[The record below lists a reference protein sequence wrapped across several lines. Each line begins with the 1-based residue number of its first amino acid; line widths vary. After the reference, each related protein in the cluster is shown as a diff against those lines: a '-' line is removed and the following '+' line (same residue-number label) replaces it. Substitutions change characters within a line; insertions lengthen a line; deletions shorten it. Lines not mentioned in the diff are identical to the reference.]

1 MSLRNGRR
9 QMLGLV
15 ILLCLVT
22 ACALPS
28 LAEPPA
34 APPQKDNAVAV
45 LFTSDVHCYY
55 DRDIGYDGLMLYKE
69 ELAQRYADVL
79 LVDAGDAIQGAPLG
93 AISGGEEPIRLMNA
107 VGYDVATLG
116 NHEFDYGFDVLDR
129 LQEALSCGYIWAN
142 FCTADGVPVYAPYK
156 IIESGGMR
164 IAFIGAD
171 TPDTFS
177 KTVIHDIT
185 DDTGVPMYDFKADA
199 SGEALYAC
207 LQGCIDEVRGQGA
220 DFAILIAHLGNGND
234 ATEAFR
240 SPEVIAH
247 LTGLS
252 AVIDAH
258 SHQVCNTTAP
268 DADGVQVPLVQT
280 GSYFKN
286 VGLMLL
292 EPDGTISVDLVSEIP
307 APEAWMEGMD
317 AVEVTRGD
325 RSRWVDADTHRL
337 MEVIAESYAPV
348 MNRKVGALDD
358 DLIVR
363 DDSGADISRNHEN
376 GLCELVA
383 DAYRAISGADVS
395 VINAGSVR
403 NNLMAGEVT
412 FNDVLNVLPY
422 SNDILIARLSGQILL
437 DMLEFGCRSMPAI
450 SPGFPQVSGL
460 AFTVDI
466 GTESSVETDENGD
479 FVGVAG
485 AYRVRDVTVGGL
497 PLNPERQ
504 YTIATTSFLL
514 GGGDHFKMLADH
526 AEIIGTTQMADNI
539 LLAEYIEVNLNG
551 QIPSDYRQGGR
562 IREIQTS
569 E

>member
-55 DRDIGYDGLMLYKE
+55 DRDIGYDGLMLYKK

-129 LQEALSCGYIWAN
+129 LQEALNCGYICAN
-142 FCTADGVPVYAPYK
+142 FCTADGEPVYAPYK

-164 IAFIGAD
+164 VAFNGAD

-199 SGEALYAC
+199 SGEALYTC
-207 LQGCIDEVRGQGA
+207 LQCCIDEVRDAGA

-240 SPEVIAH
+240 SPEVIAR
-247 LTGLS
+247 LTGRRRR
-252 AVIDAH
+252 
-258 SHQVCNTTAP
+258 SHP
-268 DADGVQVPLVQT
+268 
-280 GSYFKN
+280 
-286 VGLMLL
+286 
-292 EPDGTISVDLVSEIP
+292 
-307 APEAWMEGMD
+307 
-317 AVEVTRGD
+317 RG
-325 RSRWVDADTHRL
+325 
-337 MEVIAESYAPV
+337 PF
-348 MNRKVGALDD
+348 AL
-358 DLIVR
+358 
-363 DDSGADISRNHEN
+363 G
-376 GLCELVA
+376 
-383 DAYRAISGADVS
+383 
-395 VINAGSVR
+395 
-403 NNLMAGEVT
+403 
-412 FNDVLNVLPY
+412 
-422 SNDILIARLSGQILL
+422 
-437 DMLEFGCRSMPAI
+437 GCRHAPAHRGYRRI
-450 SPGFPQVSGL
+450 LRPR
-460 AFTVDI
+460 
-466 GTESSVETDENGD
+466 DEPEGR
-479 FVGVAG
+479 G
-485 AYRVRDVTVGGL
+485 AR
-497 PLNPERQ
+497 
-504 YTIATTSFLL
+504 
-514 GGGDHFKMLADH
+514 
-526 AEIIGTTQMADNI
+526 
-539 LLAEYIEVNLNG
+539 
-551 QIPSDYRQGGR
+551 
-562 IREIQTS
+562 
-569 E
+569 

>member
-1 MSLRNGRR
+1 MSLRNGYRR
-9 QMLGLV
+9 M
-15 ILLCLVT
+15 LCLVT
-22 ACALPS
+22 LLSFVMACALPS
-28 LAEPPA
+28 LAEQSA
-34 APPQKDNAVAV
+34 TPPQKGPAVAV
-45 LFTSDVHCYY
+45 LFTNDVHCYY
-55 DRDIGYDGLMLYKE
+55 DRDIGYDGLMLYKK
-69 ELAQRYADVL
+69 ELEQRYAHVV

-93 AISGGEEPIRLMNA
+93 AISGGEAPIRLMNA

-116 NHEFDYGFDVLDR
+116 NHEFDYGFDVLDG
-129 LQEALSCGYIWAN
+129 LQEALDCGYVCAN
-142 FCTADGVPVYAPYK
+142 FCTADGEPVYAPYK

-164 IAFIGAD
+164 VAFIGAE

-177 KTVIHDIT
+177 KSAIHEIT
-185 DDTGVPMYDFKADA
+185 DDTGVPMYDFKAEG

-207 LQGCIDEVRGQGA
+207 LQGYIDAVRGQGA
-220 DFAILIAHLGNGND
+220 DFVILVAHLGNGD
-234 ATEAFR
+234 SVTEPFK
-240 SPEVIAH
+240 STEVIAH

-252 AVIDAH
+252 AVIDGH

-268 DADGVQVPLVQT
+268 DADGVPVPLIQT

-286 VGLMLL
+286 VGVMLL
-292 EPDGTISVDLVSEIP
+292 SPDGTINVDLISEIP
-307 APEAWMEGMD
+307 APEAWMEDID

-325 RSRWVDADTHRL
+325 HSRWVDADTHRFI
-337 MEVIAESYAPV
+337 EDITESYAAV
-348 MNRKVGALDD
+348 MDRKVGALDY

-363 DDSGADISRNHEN
+363 DDSGADISRCHEN

-395 VINAGSVR
+395 VVNAGSVR

-422 SNDILIARLSGQILL
+422 SNDILIARLSGQTLW

-450 SPGFPQVSGL
+450 SPGFPQVSGIE
-460 AFTVDI
+460 FTVDI
-466 GTESSVETDENGD
+466 GTESTVETDENGD
-479 FVGVAG
+479 FLGVAG
-485 AYRVRDVTVGGL
+485 AYRVRDVRVGGL

-504 YTIATTSFLL
+504 YTIATNSFLL

-526 AEIIGTTQMADNI
+526 AEIVGTTQMADNI
-539 LLAEYIEVNLNG
+539 LLAVYIGKNLNG
-551 QIPSDYRQGGR
+551 KIPSDYRQGGR
-562 IREIQTS
+562 IREIQSS